1 MGGVGYLR
9 ENPVEQNARDCKIL
23 SIWEGTNHIQSLFL
37 IRDKLGMC
45 LRSSRLDSLFGEIDA
60 TMAALAQLAMFAE
73 EIRALEEAKRT
84 LLDVCRRMGLAVRQS
99 EMNRLPEFSCEFL
112 AGLAEIA
119 IAWQLLDGARVAT
132 QALAERSHSAEDH
145 EYYQEKI
152 EAARYFIRRR
162 LPLSCASLAA
172 IARELGDRTAPQSA
186 VPGKQRPDR
195 TATVKDT
202 PAAAEV

>member
-1 MGGVGYLR
+1 M
-9 ENPVEQNARDCKIL
+9 
-23 SIWEGTNHIQSLFL
+23 LF
-37 IRDKLGMC
+37 
-45 LRSSRLDSLFGEIDA
+45 RS
-60 TMAALAQLAMFAE
+60 
-73 EIRALEEAKRT
+73 
-84 LLDVCRRMGLAVRQS
+84 
-99 EMNRLPEFSCEFL
+99 
-112 AGLAEIA
+112 
-119 IAWQLLDGARVAT
+119 
-132 QALAERSHSAEDH
+132 
-145 EYYQEKI
+145 